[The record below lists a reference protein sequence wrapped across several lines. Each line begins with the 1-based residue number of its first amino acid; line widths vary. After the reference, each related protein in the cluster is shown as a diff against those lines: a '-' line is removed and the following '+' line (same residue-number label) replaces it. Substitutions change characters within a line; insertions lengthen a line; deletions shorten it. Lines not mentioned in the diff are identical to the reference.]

1 MRRRPSNNKKNEKDQ
16 VMTDNNN
23 HWEKYFCRPRTGEG
37 SAEVEDDLSDDLI
50 SFGWLRGIRDQAIM
64 LQVRYRNGT
73 IEAFPYALLS
83 FAQFKRS
90 EGIWLCFGKQTI
102 RIAGRNLDAE
112 CRPNLRLFDGIM
124 RRRVTWIQEADEP
137 TAMNAPKGA
146 LVIEEVSQDPTGPT
160 L

>member
-1 MRRRPSNNKKNEKDQ
+1 
-16 VMTDNNN
+16 MTDNNN
-23 HWEKYFCRPRTGEG
+23 HWEKYFVRSKTGEG
-37 SAEVEDDLSDDLI
+37 TAEVEDDLSEDLI

-90 EGIWLCFGKQTI
+90 EGIWLCFGGKTI
-102 RIAGRNLDAE
+102 RIVGRNLDAE

-146 LVIEEVSQDPTGPT
+146 LVIEDVREEFS
-160 L
+160 